1 MALQRTNFIESPTTT
16 QLQEQF
22 DKDMET
28 FMDFVLKM
36 KTDPNFR
43 ENSNYI
49 FLLGTKNPEEEKI
62 GVKVKTFAYTNLS
75 FDIYALKTY
84 LDSLLEN
91 VIREKDLDL
100 ISNFIY
106 LMNIK
111 SILIEYLKNVDNLL
125 NVPLR
130 DNKSDQEEEE

>member
-22 DKDMET
+22 NKDMET

-36 KTDPNFR
+36 KTDSNFR

-49 FLLGTKNPEEEKI
+49 LILGTKNPEEEKM
-62 GVKVKTFAYTNLS
+62 GLRTFAYTNLS
-75 FDIYALKTY
+75 FDVYTLKTY
-84 LDSLLEN
+84 LDSLLED
-91 VIREKDLDL
+91 VIREKDL
-100 ISNFIY
+100 ISNFMY

-111 SILIEYLKNVDNLL
+111 NILIEYLKNVDNLL
-125 NVPLR
+125 DAPLR